1 MNAFPCVQK
10 KIRELEPPAPVYEE
24 NPELAYGEEKIVE
37 QAQPGSVWKSYRIR
51 TKNGQV
57 EEETFLYTSTYK
69 AKPAKIQRNSAALP
83 PSQELP
89 QTDGEKTSRKGRQK
103 KLPQKERP

>member
-1 MNAFPCVQK
+1 MGRKDSGAGPAGLG
-10 KIRELEPPAPVYEE
+10 LEVLPHPY
-24 NPELAYGEEKIVE
+24 
-37 QAQPGSVWKSYRIR
+37 
-51 TKNGQV
+51 KNGQV

-89 QTDGEKTSRKGRQK
+89 QPDGGENLQEGQTEEAAAEGEVIMPFGS
-103 KLPQKERP
+103 

>member
-1 MNAFPCVQK
+1 MRSE

-51 TKNGQV
+51 TKKWTGGG
-57 EEETFLYTSTYK
+57 
-69 AKPAKIQRNSAALP
+69 RDLP
-83 PSQELP
+83 LHQHL
-89 QTDGEKTSRKGRQK
+89 
-103 KLPQKERP
+103 